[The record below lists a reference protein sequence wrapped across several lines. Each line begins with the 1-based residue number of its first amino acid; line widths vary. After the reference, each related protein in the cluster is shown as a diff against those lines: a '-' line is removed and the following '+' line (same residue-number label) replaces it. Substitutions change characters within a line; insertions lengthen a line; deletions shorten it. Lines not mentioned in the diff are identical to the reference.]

1 MQSHKAELDRASI
14 STVWLVMGILGAWK
28 TIMELQ
34 RENMKAKKKK
44 KKGLQG
50 DIFRA
55 YFVFFVFFFFLHVR
69 VLSGKGDRNSI
80 S

>member
-14 STVWLVMGILGAWK
+14 STVWLVMGILGVLE

-34 RENMKAKKKK
+34 KENMKAKKK

-55 YFVFFVFFFFLHVR
+55 YFAPPPPPPLFFKQDIH
-69 VLSGKGDRNSI
+69 
-80 S
+80 